1 MNHLLDIA
9 SDIIKAMLAIALNKL
24 FISITVDIDISESAD
39 KFKKTFNNLQQLAIA
54 NLYFRDQA
62 KQCHRITGL
71 SIATSLCMI
80 VVKYRLHLL
89 PAASNIALILLAL
102 LALPILTYA
111 RLLVIAYRILKG
123 YFGNNQ
129 SEIASLISFIAEKS
143 DNIDS
148 SGGDQFRLVYPEIE
162 ESQISQELKGLEG
175 LGA

>member
-1 MNHLLDIA
+1 
-9 SDIIKAMLAIALNKL
+9 
-24 FISITVDIDISESAD
+24 
-39 KFKKTFNNLQQLAIA
+39 
-54 NLYFRDQA
+54 
-62 KQCHRITGL
+62 
-71 SIATSLCMI
+71 MI

-102 LALPILTYA
+102 LVLPILTYA

-123 YFGNNQ
+123 YFGNNR
-129 SEIASLISFIAEKS
+129 SEITSLISFIAEKS

>member
-1 MNHLLDIA
+1 MNNLFDIA
-9 SDIIKAMLAIALNKL
+9 SDIISAMLAIALNKL
-24 FISITVDIDISESAD
+24 FITITVDIGISNPAD

-62 KQCHRITGL
+62 KQCRRITVL
-71 SIATSLCMI
+71 CIATFLCMI

-102 LALPILTYA
+102 LVLPILTYA

-123 YFGNNQ
+123 YFGNNR
-129 SEIASLISFIAEKS
+129 SEITSLISFIAEKS